1 MTSQI
6 YIFLP
11 ASWIWLQ
18 VKNLIS
24 MKLESHHLTI
34 WNRNVVNAVHPVSI
48 DATWVCRTFQRIVHY
63 WPTWNWNVKRWI
75 SKPCVSLKYFNL
87 ILIQLV
93 NPAQVT
99 QEKDMQTHRLRWVCF
114 YIVVMNFAF
123 KAKQIM
129 YKVWLASVPT
139 YGEIDNPYRHAKV
152 AEPWGNRKWS
162 VTWIFLNIQISP
174 IK

>member
-11 ASWIWLQ
+11 VSWIWLR
-18 VKNLIS
+18 VKNL
-24 MKLESHHLTI
+24 KLESHHLTI

-48 DATWVCRTFQRIVHY
+48 DAIWVCRTFQRIVHY

-75 SKPCVSLKYFNL
+75 SRPCVSLKYFNL
-87 ILIQLV
+87 ILIHLAESRPGYTGKGHA
-93 NPAQVT
+93 NPQV
-99 QEKDMQTHRLRWVCF
+99 EMSEVYF

-139 YGEIDNPYRHAKV
+139 YGEIDNPYRHARV

-162 VTWIFLNIQISP
+162 VTWIFLNIQISA